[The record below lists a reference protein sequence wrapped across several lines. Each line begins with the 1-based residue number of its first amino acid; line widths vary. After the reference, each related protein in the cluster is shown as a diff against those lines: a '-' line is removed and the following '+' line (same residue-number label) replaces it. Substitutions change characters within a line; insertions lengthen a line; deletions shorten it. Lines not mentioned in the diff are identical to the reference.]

1 MKEQWDLII
10 KAGTIVNNSGSIRA
24 DLAVKKGKIAAIG
37 YFGHMENIKSID
49 ANGKL
54 VLPGMID
61 AHAHIQ
67 TGVGEAK
74 SKDNYLNGSIAAA
87 YGGTTSFIDFAFNNE
102 GEKPK
107 NSMERKL
114 KEAAGNSILDFSF
127 HPCINQL
134 DMESLEDI
142 RYYLRNGFPSV
153 KLFTVYRNSLMLE
166 KKGIYEVLKIVAEE
180 NGISLIHAEEADI
193 IERNISD
200 AIESGKT
207 LPKNHAESRPVISEI
222 EAMYGI
228 LAMSAE
234 TKAPVIFAHMTT
246 GASRA
251 VLERR
256 DGAKLFAEACPHYL
270 VLDERV
276 YEQEDGYNYVCSP
289 PIRSASDR
297 EKLWQLIKDGYVQ
310 MINSDH
316 TDYSSEQKK
325 KYCNYFPK
333 IPNGLPTIETRG
345 MVFFSEAVMKRGMP
359 VERFVALTSANAA
372 KLMGLYPRKGVLQPG
387 SDADIIIVDPDRKY
401 IMRASDM
408 HMQTD
413 FCPYEGIQMRGKVEY
428 TIAGGDI
435 LIENGIYTGKAH
447 TGKLLKRGKPIL
459 DL

>member
-1 MKEQWDLII
+1 MREQWDLII
-10 KAGTIVNNSGSIRA
+10 KSGTIVNSAGSLQA
-24 DLAVKKGKIAAIG
+24 DLAVQKGKIAAIG
-37 YFGHMENIKSID
+37 HFGFAEDVKTID
-49 ANGKL
+49 AKGKL

-61 AHAHIQ
+61 SHAHIQ
-67 TGVGEAK
+67 TGTGEAK

-102 GEKPK
+102 GETPR
-107 NSMERKL
+107 NSMDRKL
-114 KEAAGNSILDFSF
+114 KEATGASLLDFSF
-127 HPCINQL
+127 HPCINRL
-134 DMESLEDI
+134 DKESLEDI

-180 NGISLIHAEEADI
+180 NGISLIHAEDADI

-200 AIESGKT
+200 AIEAGRT
-207 LPKNHAESRPVISEI
+207 LPADHAKCRPVISEI
-222 EAMYGI
+222 GAMYGI
-228 LAMSAE
+228 LAMAAE

-246 GASRA
+246 GECRPL
-251 VLERR
+251 LERT
-256 DGAKLFAEACPHYL
+256 DGARLFAEVCPHYL
-270 VLDERV
+270 ILDERV
-276 YEQEDGYNYVCSP
+276 YEKENGYNYVCSP
-289 PIRSASDR
+289 PIRPDLDR

-325 KYCNYFPK
+325 KYRSFFPK

-345 MVFFSEAVMKRGMP
+345 MAFFSEAVVKRKMP

-372 KLMGLYPRKGVLQPG
+372 KLMGLYPQKGALQPG
-387 SDADIIIVDPDRKY
+387 SDADIIIVDPGRES
-401 IMRASDM
+401 IMRASNM

-413 FCPYEGIQMRGKVEY
+413 FCPYEGMEMRGKVEY
-428 TIAGGDI
+428 TIAGGEI
-435 LIENGIYTGKAH
+435 LIENGAYTGNAR
-447 TGKLLKRGKPIL
+447 TGKLMKRGKPIL